1 MLKHKSPDLL
11 TGNLWVKILIFS
23 FPLML
28 SNILQLLYSAADT
41 VVVGRFAGND
51 ALAAVGS
58 TGSLTNLFINLF
70 IGFSVGAS
78 VIVAQGI
85 GAKDDR
91 AVHETVHTSMLL
103 ALIGG
108 VIIGGI
114 GVFAARPLL
123 AAMDNKVLDLASLYL
138 RIIFAGA
145 PFNMVYNFG
154 AAIIRARG
162 NTRLPLYILA
172 GSGLLNVGL
181 NLLFVIL
188 FHMSVAGV
196 ALATILSQALSAVL
210 MVLSLMHSHDATR
223 LQLRALRFYPRRL
236 ASIVRVG
243 LPAGIQSSL
252 FAVSNVLIQSSVNS
266 FGSNVMAG
274 NTAAANISDFIYM
287 AMNALYHAAV
297 TFAGQ
302 HAGAGL
308 YRRIGRVAWQCV
320 VTTAVVGIALGALLL
335 LFGPE
340 LLSIYDTN
348 AEATAAGMVRMRILC
363 STYFLCGIMDVFMG
377 LQRGLGSSL
386 RPMIVSLCGACGLRI
401 VWIYTAFRAVPTLDC
416 LFFSYPFTWL
426 VTGSV
431 HLFFFLLLWRK
442 KVRTLE
448 GVRGTV

>member
-1 MLKHKSPDLL
+1 MIKSKSADLL
-11 TGNLWVKILIFS
+11 TGNLWVKILLFS

-85 GAKDDR
+85 GARDER

-103 ALIGG
+103 A
-108 VIIGGI
+108 VIGGI
-114 GVFAARPLL
+114 VIGGLGILLSRPIL
-123 AAMDNKVLDLASLYL
+123 AAMDNKVLDLATLYL

-145 PFNMVYNFG
+145 PCSMVYNFG
-154 AAIIRARG
+154 ASILRARG

-172 GSGLLNVGL
+172 ASGLVNVGL
-181 NLLFVIL
+181 NLLFVIV

-196 ALATILSQALSAVL
+196 ALATIISQALSATLVVIVL
-210 MVLSLMHSHDATR
+210 MRSHDFTR
-223 LQLRALRFYPRRL
+223 LQPRRLHIYPRRL
-236 ASIVRVG
+236 LSIVKVG

-266 FGSNVMAG
+266 FGANVMAG
-274 NTAAANISDFIYM
+274 NTAAANVSDFIYM
-287 AMNALYHAAV
+287 GMNALHHAAV

-302 HAGAGL
+302 HAGAGM
-308 YRRIGRVAWQCV
+308 YRRIVRVAWQCV
-320 VTTAVVGIALGALLL
+320 VTTTTVGVVLGILLM

-348 AEATAAGMVRMRILC
+348 AEATAAGMIRMRILC

-401 VWIYTAFRAVPTLDC
+401 VWIYTIFRLQPTLDC
-416 LFFSYPFTWL
+416 LFWSYPFTWT

-431 HLFFFLLLWRK
+431 HLLCFLLLWRK

>member
-1 MLKHKSPDLL
+1 MIKSKSADLL
-11 TGNLWVKILIFS
+11 TGNLWVKILLFS

-85 GAKDDR
+85 GARDDR

-103 ALIGG
+103 AVIGG
-108 VIIGGI
+108 VVIGGVGI
-114 GVFAARPLL
+114 LLSRPIL
-123 AAMDNKVLDLASLYL
+123 AAMDNKVLDLATLYL

-145 PFNMVYNFG
+145 PFSMVYNFG
-154 AAIIRARG
+154 ASILRARG

-172 GSGLLNVGL
+172 ASGLVNVGL
-181 NLLFVIL
+181 NLLFVIV

-196 ALATILSQALSAVL
+196 ALATIVSQALSAALVVIVL
-210 MVLSLMHSHDATR
+210 MRSHDATR
-223 LQLRALRFYPRRL
+223 LQFRRLHIYPRRL
-236 ASIVRVG
+236 LSIVKVG

-287 AMNALYHAAV
+287 AMNALHHAAV

-302 HAGAGL
+302 HAGAGM

-320 VTTAVVGIALGALLL
+320 VTTTVVGVVLGIVLTI
-335 LFGPE
+335 FGPE

-348 AEATAAGMVRMRILC
+348 AEATAAGMIRMRILC

-401 VWIYTAFRAVPTLDC
+401 VWIYTVFRLQPTLDC
-416 LFFSYPFTWL
+416 LFWSYPFTWA
-426 VTGSV
+426 VTGAV
-431 HLFFFLLLWRK
+431 HLLCFLLLWRK
-442 KVRTLE
+442 KMRTLE

>member
-1 MLKHKSPDLL
+1 MIKSKSADLL
-11 TGNLWVKILIFS
+11 TGKLWVKILLFS

-85 GAKDDR
+85 GARDDR

-103 ALIGG
+103 AVIGG
-108 VIIGGI
+108 VVIGSLGI
-114 GVFAARPLL
+114 LFSRPIL
-123 AAMDNKVLDLASLYL
+123 AAMDNKVLDLATTYL

-145 PFNMVYNFG
+145 PFCMVYNFG
-154 AAIIRARG
+154 ASILRARG

-172 GSGLLNVGL
+172 ASGLVNVGL
-181 NLLFVIL
+181 NLLFVIV

-196 ALATILSQALSAVL
+196 ALATIVSQALSAALVVIVL
-210 MVLSLMHSHDATR
+210 MRSHDATR
-223 LQLRALRFYPRRL
+223 LQFRRLHIYPRRL
-236 ASIVRVG
+236 LSIVKVG

-287 AMNALYHAAV
+287 AMNALHHAAV

-302 HAGAGL
+302 HAGAGM

-320 VTTAVVGIALGALLL
+320 VTTTVVGVVLGIVLTI
-335 LFGPE
+335 FGPE

-348 AEATAAGMVRMRILC
+348 AEATAAGMIRMRIL
-363 STYFLCGIMDVFMG
+363 F
-377 LQRGLGSSL
+377 
-386 RPMIVSLCGACGLRI
+386 
-401 VWIYTAFRAVPTLDC
+401 
-416 LFFSYPFTWL
+416 
-426 VTGSV
+426 
-431 HLFFFLLLWRK
+431 HLFHLRHHGCVHGLAARPWQFSAADDRFPVRRLRVAHRLDLHRFPSAAHPGLPVLVLSLHLDGHRRSSPALLPASLAQK
-442 KVRTLE
+442 DAHP
-448 GVRGTV
+448 

>member
-1 MLKHKSPDLL
+1 MIKSKSADLL
-11 TGNLWVKILIFS
+11 TGKLWVKILLFS

-103 ALIGG
+103 AVIGG
-108 VIIGGI
+108 VVIGGLGI
-114 GVFAARPLL
+114 LLSRPIL
-123 AAMDNKVLDLASLYL
+123 AAMDNKVLDLATLYL

-145 PFNMVYNFG
+145 PCSMVYNFG
-154 AAIIRARG
+154 ASILRARG

-172 GSGLLNVGL
+172 ASGLVNVGL
-181 NLLFVIL
+181 NLLFVIV
-188 FHMSVAGV
+188 FRMSVAGV
-196 ALATILSQALSAVL
+196 ALATIISQALSAVL
-210 MVLSLMHSHDATR
+210 VVIVLIRSHDATR
-223 LQLRALRFYPRRL
+223 LQLRRLHIYPRRL
-236 ASIVRVG
+236 LSIVKVG

-266 FGSNVMAG
+266 FGANVMAG
-274 NTAAANISDFIYM
+274 NTAAANVSDFIYM
-287 AMNALYHAAV
+287 AMNALHHAAV

-302 HAGAGL
+302 HAGAGM
-308 YRRIGRVAWQCV
+308 YRRIGRVAWQCA
-320 VTTAVVGIALGALLL
+320 VTTTVVGVMLGIVLMV
-335 LFGPE
+335 FGPE

-348 AEATAAGMVRMRILC
+348 AEATAAGMIRMRILC
-363 STYFLCGIMDVFMG
+363 STYFLCGIMDVLMG

-401 VWIYTAFRAVPTLDC
+401 VWIYTVFRLQPTLDC
-416 LFFSYPFTWL
+416 LFWSYPFTWT

-431 HLFFFLLLWRK
+431 HLLCFLLLWRK

>member
-1 MLKHKSPDLL
+1 MIKSKSADLL
-11 TGNLWVKILIFS
+11 TGKLWVKILLFS

-85 GAKDDR
+85 GARDDR

-103 ALIGG
+103 AVIGG
-108 VIIGGI
+108 VVIGSLGI
-114 GVFAARPLL
+114 LFSRPIL
-123 AAMDNKVLDLASLYL
+123 AAMDNKVLDLATTYL

-145 PFNMVYNFG
+145 PFCMVYNFG
-154 AAIIRARG
+154 ASILRARG

-172 GSGLLNVGL
+172 ASGLVNVGL
-181 NLLFVIL
+181 NLLFVIV

-196 ALATILSQALSAVL
+196 ALATIVSQALSAALVVIVL
-210 MVLSLMHSHDATR
+210 MRSHDATR
-223 LQLRALRFYPRRL
+223 LQFRRLHIYPRRL
-236 ASIVRVG
+236 LSIVKVG

-287 AMNALYHAAV
+287 AMNALHHAAV

-302 HAGAGL
+302 HAGAGM

-320 VTTAVVGIALGALLL
+320 VTTTVVGVVLGIVLTI
-335 LFGPE
+335 FGPE

-348 AEATAAGMVRMRILC
+348 AEATAAGMIRMRILC

-401 VWIYTAFRAVPTLDC
+401 VWIYTVFRLQPTLDC
-416 LFFSYPFTWL
+416 LFWSYPFTWT
-426 VTGSV
+426 VTGAV
-431 HLFFFLLLWRK
+431 HLLCFLLLWRK
-442 KVRTLE
+442 KMRTLE